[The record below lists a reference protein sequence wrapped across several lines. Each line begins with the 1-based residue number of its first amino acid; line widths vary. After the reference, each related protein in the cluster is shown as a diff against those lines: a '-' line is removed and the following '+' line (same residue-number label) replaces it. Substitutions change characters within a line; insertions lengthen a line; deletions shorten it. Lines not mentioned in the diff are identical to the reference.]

1 MGAKL
6 QALRNLQDIEL
17 QLADIR
23 RQLRRKQVMV
33 SAQAAKLNSTQQ
45 ALEAER
51 DEIRR
56 TQASVDELDLDIKG
70 RTGKINRLREH
81 LNTVRTNREYA
92 AVLSELNNEKA
103 DVSRLESRA
112 LQMMERIEARTK
124 TLREQQERERRETE
138 RLDQLNAQFEQANQ
152 SFAERRARL
161 EQQRAEAAR
170 EFAPEVLE
178 LFERVSERYEGEVMA
193 KVVRT
198 RPGRDEFV
206 CDGCYMSL
214 AAERANALKI
224 RDDVL
229 TCPNCGRVLFLE
241 E

>member
-6 QALRNLQDIEL
+6 QALRDLQDIEL

-23 RQLRRKQVMV
+23 RQLRRKEKLV
-33 SAQAAKLNSTQQ
+33 SAQAAKVEKARQ

-51 DEIRR
+51 EEIRR

-70 RTGKINRLREH
+70 RSGKINRLREH

-92 AVLSELNNEKA
+92 AILSELNNEKA

-112 LQMMERIEARTK
+112 LQMMERIEAK
-124 TLREQQERERRETE
+124 TTAHREHQERARRDAE
-138 RLDQLNAQFEQANQ
+138 RLEQLRVQFEQADR
-152 SFAERRARL
+152 SFSERRAGL
-161 EQQRAEAAR
+161 ERQRAEAAG
-170 EFAPEVLE
+170 EFEPKVLK
-178 LFERVSERYEGEVMA
+178 LFERVSEHYEGEVMA
-193 KVVRT
+193 KVIRT
-198 RPGRDEFV
+198 RPGRDEFI
-206 CDGCYMSL
+206 CEGCYMSL

-224 RDDVL
+224 RDEVL
-229 TCPNCGRVLFLE
+229 TCPNCGRILYLE

>member
-6 QALRNLQDIEL
+6 QALRDLQEIEL

-23 RQLRRKQVMV
+23 RQLRRKRKMV
-33 SAQAAKLNSTQQ
+33 SAQAAKLERARQ
-45 ALEAER
+45 ALETER
-51 DEIRR
+51 DENKR

-92 AVLSELNNEKA
+92 AVLGELNNEKA

-124 TLREQQERERRETE
+124 DFREHQEVERREAE
-138 RLDQLNAQFEQANQ
+138 RLDQFTAQFEQADR
-152 SFAERRARL
+152 SFAERRAGL
-161 EQQRAEAAR
+161 EQGRAEAAGQL
-170 EFAPEVLE
+170 EPKVLK
-178 LFERVSERYEGEVMA
+178 LFDRVSVRYEGEVMA

-198 RPGRDEFV
+198 
-206 CDGCYMSL
+206 CDG
-214 AAERANALKI
+214 
-224 RDDVL
+224 
-229 TCPNCGRVLFLE
+229 
-241 E
+241 

>member
-6 QALRNLQDIEL
+6 QALRDLQEIEL

-23 RQLRRKQVMV
+23 RQLRRKRKMV
-33 SAQAAKLNSTQQ
+33 SAQEAKVEDARRVLETQ
-45 ALEAER
+45 R
-51 DEIRR
+51 DENKR

-81 LNTVRTNREYA
+81 LNTVRTNKEYA
-92 AVLSELNNEKA
+92 AVLGELNNEKA

-112 LQMMERIEARTK
+112 LQMMERIEAQTK
-124 TLREQQERERRETE
+124 DFREHQQIERREAE
-138 RLDQLNAQFEQANQ
+138 RLDQLTAQFEQADR
-152 SFAERRARL
+152 SFTERRAGL
-161 EQQRAEAAR
+161 EQRRAEAADQL
-170 EFAPEVLE
+170 EPTVLK

-206 CDGCYMSL
+206 CEGCYMSL
-214 AAERANALKI
+214 AAERVNALMI
-224 RDDVL
+224 RDEVL
-229 TCPNCGRVLFLE
+229 TCANCGRILYLE